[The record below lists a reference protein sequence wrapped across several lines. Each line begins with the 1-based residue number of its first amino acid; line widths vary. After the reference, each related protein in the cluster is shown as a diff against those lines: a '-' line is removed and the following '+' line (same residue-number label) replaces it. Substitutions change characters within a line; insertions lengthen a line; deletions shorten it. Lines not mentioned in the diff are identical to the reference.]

1 MKTAIAQINIVLAI
15 SLAILVVLGLSLL
28 AFGISW
34 LSRDFLFVAAVA
46 FPLVLASKGIQF
58 IIEKQLRKAFMS
70 IILLSVFCLMAILF
84 GFA

>member
-1 MKTAIAQINIVLAI
+1 MRTTIAQINIVLAI
-15 SLAILVVLGLSLL
+15 SLTILVVFGLSLL

-34 LSRDFLFVAAVA
+34 LSKDFLFVAAIA

-58 IIEKQLRKAFMS
+58 IVEKQLRKAFMS
-70 IILLSVFCLMAILF
+70 IILLSVFCLLAVLF